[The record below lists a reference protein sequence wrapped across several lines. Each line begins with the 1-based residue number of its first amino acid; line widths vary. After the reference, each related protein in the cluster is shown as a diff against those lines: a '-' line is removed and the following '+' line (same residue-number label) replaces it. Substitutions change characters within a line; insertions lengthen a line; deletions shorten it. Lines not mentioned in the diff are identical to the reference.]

1 MNPLIQLRMIVLS
14 FLIALTFACF
24 GPLPIALA
32 LLPPPDGGYPFDT
45 TAEGDG
51 ALGSLTLSGKGRP
64 AAVNNT
70 ALGFD
75 TLFNNTGGNSNTAT
89 GARALFDNITGSGN
103 TATGY
108 RALFHN
114 TVDGNTADGFQALF
128 SNTVGTGNT
137 ALGYQALYSN
147 IGSQMGT
154 FSGGVGNIAV
164 GPFALYNNTGTDV
177 FTGNLNVA
185 IGGGALYGNT
195 TGTGNVAVGIQALYP
210 NNGNGN
216 IAVGSGAGG
225 NLTAGDNNIDIGNL
239 GVVGES
245 NTIRIGGDSGY
256 GPQTASYIAGISG
269 RTASDGAAVY
279 VNSDGKLG
287 TSNSSI
293 RFKDAIKPM
302 DKASAA
308 ILVLKPVT
316 FHYKKELDP
325 KSIPQFGLV
334 AEDVAK
340 VNPDLIARDRDGKPY
355 SVRYDQVNAMLL
367 NEFLKE
373 HRKVEQQTQKIHEQE
388 TTIAELKKQ
397 VQTVVAH
404 AKEQDIKIQ
413 GVSDRIQINS
423 SSIVVTDS

>member
-14 FLIALTFACF
+14 FVGAFALGCFAF
-24 GPLPIALA
+24 LPRAQALN
-32 LLPPPDGGYPFDT
+32 PPPDGGYPFAT

-108 RALFHN
+108 QALFHN

-128 SNTVGTGNT
+128 SNTVGTANT

-147 IGSQMGT
+147 IGSQMGA

-164 GPFALYNNTGTDV
+164 GPFALYNNTGTDI

-185 IGGGALYGNT
+185 IGGGALHGNI

-269 RTASDGAAVY
+269 RTASGGAAVY

-287 TSNSSI
+287 TSTSSK
-293 RFKDAIKPM
+293 RFKEGIQPM
-302 DKASAA
+302 DKASEV
-308 ILVLKPVT
+308 ILALRPVS
-316 FHYKKELDP
+316 FRYKKEIDP
-325 KSIPQFGLV
+325 KAIPQFGLV
-334 AEDVAK
+334 AEEVEK
-340 VNPDLIARDRDGKPY
+340 VNPDLVVRDKEGKPY
-355 SVRYDQVNAMLL
+355 TVRYDQVNAMLL
-367 NEFLKE
+367 NEFLKQ
-373 HRKVEQQTQKIHEQE
+373 HRTVQ
-388 TTIAELKKQ
+388 ELKKE
-397 VQTVVAH
+397 VASLTATV
-404 AKEQDIKIQ
+404 KEQAAQIQ
-413 GVSDRIQINS
+413 NVSAQLETRKPGPQ
-423 SSIVVTDS
+423 VVENN

>member
-14 FLIALTFACF
+14 FVGAFALGCFAF
-24 GPLPIALA
+24 LPRAQALN
-32 LLPPPDGGYPFDT
+32 PPPDGGYPHDT

-108 RALFHN
+108 QALFHN

-128 SNTVGTGNT
+128 SNTVGTENT

-147 IGSQMGT
+147 IGSQMGA

-164 GPFALYNNTGTDV
+164 GPFALYNNTGTDI

-185 IGGGALYGNT
+185 IGGGALYSNT

-269 RTASDGAAVY
+269 RTASGGAAVY

-287 TSNSSI
+287 TSTSSK
-293 RFKDAIKPM
+293 RFKEGIQPM
-302 DKASAA
+302 DKASEV
-308 ILVLKPVT
+308 ILALRPVS
-316 FHYKKELDP
+316 FRYKKEIDP
-325 KSIPQFGLV
+325 KAIPQFGLV
-334 AEDVAK
+334 AEEVEK
-340 VNPDLIARDRDGKPY
+340 VNPDLVVRDKEGKPY
-355 SVRYDQVNAMLL
+355 TVRYDQVNAMLL
-367 NEFLKE
+367 NEFLKQ
-373 HRKVEQQTQKIHEQE
+373 HRTVQ
-388 TTIAELKKQ
+388 ELKKE
-397 VQTVVAH
+397 VASLTATV
-404 AKEQDIKIQ
+404 KEQAAQIQ
-413 GVSDRIQINS
+413 NVSAQLETRKPGPQ
-423 SSIVVTDS
+423 VVENN

>member
-1 MNPLIQLRMIVLS
+1 M
-14 FLIALTFACF
+14 FA
-24 GPLPIALA
+24 
-32 LLPPPDGGYPFDT
+32 
-45 TAEGDG
+45 GD
-51 ALGSLTLSGKGRP
+51 S
-64 AAVNNT
+64 
-70 ALGFD
+70 
-75 TLFNNTGGNSNTAT
+75 NSNTAT

-108 RALFHN
+108 QALFHN

-128 SNTVGTGNT
+128 SNTVGTENT

-147 IGSQMGT
+147 IGSQMGA

-164 GPFALYNNTGTDV
+164 GPFALYNNTGTDI

-185 IGGGALYGNT
+185 IGGGALYGNI

-256 GPQTASYIAGISG
+256 GPQTATYIAGISG

-308 ILVLKPVT
+308 ILALKPVT

-325 KSIPQFGLV
+325 KTIPQFGLV

-340 VNPDLIARDRDGKPY
+340 VNPDLVARDAQGKVY
-355 SVRYDQVNAMLL
+355 TVRYEAVNAMLL

-373 HRKVEQQTQKIHEQE
+373 HRTVEKQEQ
-388 TTIAELKKQ
+388 TIAELKSGMKILTA
-397 VQTVVAH
+397 TV
-404 AKEQDIKIQ
+404 KEQAAQIQ
-413 GVSDRIQINS
+413 NVSAQLETRKPGPQ
-423 SSIVVTDS
+423 VVENN

>member
-14 FLIALTFACF
+14 FVGAFALGCFAF
-24 GPLPIALA
+24 LPRAQALN
-32 LLPPPDGGYPFDT
+32 PPPDGGYPFAT

-75 TLFNNTGGNSNTAT
+75 TLFHNTGGNSNTAT

-108 RALFHN
+108 QALFHN

-128 SNTVGTGNT
+128 SNTVGTENT

-147 IGSQMGT
+147 IGSQMGA

-164 GPFALYNNTGTDV
+164 GPFALYNNTGTDI

-185 IGGGALYGNT
+185 IGGGALYSNT

-239 GVVGES
+239 GLVGES

-269 RTASDGAAVY
+269 RTASGGAAVY

-287 TSNSSI
+287 TSTSSK
-293 RFKDAIKPM
+293 RFKEGIQPI
-302 DKASAA
+302 DKASEV
-308 ILVLKPVT
+308 ILALRPVT
-316 FHYKKELDP
+316 FHYKKEIDP
-325 KSIPQFGLV
+325 KAIPQFGLV
-334 AEDVAK
+334 AEEVEK
-340 VNPDLIARDRDGKPY
+340 VNPDLVVRDKEGKPY
-355 SVRYDQVNAMLL
+355 TVRYDQVNAMLL
-367 NEFLKE
+367 NEFLKQD
-373 HRKVEQQTQKIHEQE
+373 RTVQ
-388 TTIAELKKQ
+388 ELKKE
-397 VQTVVAH
+397 VESLTATV
-404 AKEQDIKIQ
+404 KEQ
-413 GVSDRIQINS
+413 SAQIR
-423 SSIVVTDS
+423 V

>member
-14 FLIALTFACF
+14 FVGAFALGCFAF
-24 GPLPIALA
+24 LPRAQALN
-32 LLPPPDGGYPFDT
+32 PPPDGGYPFAT

-108 RALFHN
+108 QALFHN

-128 SNTVGTGNT
+128 SNTVGTENT
-137 ALGYQALYSN
+137 ALGYQALHSN
-147 IGSQMGT
+147 IGSQMGA

-164 GPFALYNNTGTDV
+164 GPFALYNNTGTDI

-185 IGGGALYGNT
+185 IGGGALHGNI

-256 GPQTASYIAGISG
+256 GPQTATYIAGISG

-308 ILVLKPVT
+308 ILALKPVT

-334 AEDVAK
+334 AEEVEK
-340 VNPDLIARDRDGKPY
+340 VNPDLVVRDKEGKPY

-373 HRKVEQQTQKIHEQE
+373 HRRVQEQGAIIARQQKQIDALTAGLQKVSAQLEMSNPASQTASNNQ
-388 TTIAELKKQ
+388 
-397 VQTVVAH
+397 
-404 AKEQDIKIQ
+404 
-413 GVSDRIQINS
+413 
-423 SSIVVTDS
+423 

>member
-14 FLIALTFACF
+14 FVGAFALGCFAF
-24 GPLPIALA
+24 LPRAQALN
-32 LLPPPDGGYPFDT
+32 PPPDGGYPFAT

-75 TLFNNTGGNSNTAT
+75 TLFHNTGGNSNTAT

-108 RALFHN
+108 QALFHN

-128 SNTVGTGNT
+128 SNTVGTANT

-147 IGSQMGT
+147 IGSQMGA

-164 GPFALYNNTGTDV
+164 GPFALYNNTGTDI

-185 IGGGALYGNT
+185 IGGGALYSNT

-269 RTASDGAAVY
+269 RTASGGAAVY

-287 TSNSSI
+287 TSTSSK
-293 RFKDAIKPM
+293 RFKEGIQPM
-302 DKASAA
+302 DKASEV
-308 ILVLKPVT
+308 ILALRPVS
-316 FHYKKELDP
+316 FRYKKEIDP
-325 KSIPQFGLV
+325 KAIPQFGLV
-334 AEDVAK
+334 AEEVEK
-340 VNPDLIARDRDGKPY
+340 VNPDLVVRDKEGKPY
-355 SVRYDQVNAMLL
+355 TVRYDQVNAMLL
-367 NEFLKE
+367 NEFLKQ
-373 HRKVEQQTQKIHEQE
+373 HRTVQ
-388 TTIAELKKQ
+388 ELKKE
-397 VQTVVAH
+397 VASLTATV
-404 AKEQDIKIQ
+404 KEQAAQIQ
-413 GVSDRIQINS
+413 NVSAQLETRKPGPQ
-423 SSIVVTDS
+423 VVENN